1 MTSLTPFR
9 VPQKEAMRL
18 VSIKDPHAFNKWVL
32 KHNVPYTLQGNTK
45 LFRVK
50 VLEEICEAQEK
61 ADINAIRKPRKN
73 ARLRINQEVSA

>member
-1 MTSLTPFR
+1 MTSLVPFR

-32 KHNVPYTLQGNTK
+32 RHNVPYTLQGNTK

-50 VLEEICEAQEK
+50 VLEEICERQE
-61 ADINAIRKPRKN
+61 AEDIGAIRKPRKN